1 MERGKRLRKQCP
13 VCDATLHAAR
23 KYCGCGRVFPSKRR
37 AQVTSRKGT
46 VKRSRIVESDDAFR
60 KEQDQLREVV
70 SRTGG
75 TKFSRREADR
85 LRKKAE
91 RASETPEQTSSRL
104 EQDRKCKASTR
115 ASETTRQTSSRLEQD
130 RERKASKRVLEA
142 CDKDLHRKRSLCIE
156 NMICISHRY

>member
-46 VKRSRIVESDDAFR
+46 VKRSRIVGSDDAFR

-85 LRKKAE
+85 IRKNADHWTKK
-91 RASETPEQTSSRL
+91 TPQ
-104 EQDRKCKASTR
+104 
-115 ASETTRQTSSRLEQD
+115 
-130 RERKASKRVLEA
+130 
-142 CDKDLHRKRSLCIE
+142 
-156 NMICISHRY
+156 